1 MSIPYLI
8 NQPNMSQP
16 QDLEMILIPYSVNQ
30 LVDLSLWD
38 DSAHSISIYSLNKCL
53 ETDAHNITM
62 LFNRIA
68 SFVRNRFLDG
78 KIEKDILYI
87 LQVLAMPP
95 RTLFHPSMNLNE
107 IL

>member
-16 QDLEMILIPYSVNQ
+16 QDLETILIPYSVNQ
-30 LVDLSLWD
+30 PVDLSLWD
-38 DSAHSISIYSLNKCL
+38 NSIHPISIYSLNKCL

-62 LFNRIA
+62 SLNRIV

-78 KIEKDILYI
+78 KIKKRYSIYI
-87 LQVLAMPP
+87 AGFSYA
-95 RTLFHPSMNLNE
+95 T
-107 IL
+107 